1 MQHNLKCEAVDI
13 KPRLCEALT
22 AKWNHIHNN
31 YNPIVDTACHRDSRL
46 NLYNFYNRLT
56 VRCIIMVIIIL
67 CRIPILPSRAHDKDG
82 PCGSFYVYT
91 LSLVLI

>member
-1 MQHNLKCEAVDI
+1 MYDTMMGTGNGQMLWMRSLGKWKSEECFKSTAQFARSITMQHNLKCEAVDI

-46 NLYNFYNRLT
+46 
-56 VRCIIMVIIIL
+56 
-67 CRIPILPSRAHDKDG
+67 
-82 PCGSFYVYT
+82 
-91 LSLVLI
+91 